1 MMIFSDVS
9 VIPFR
14 FDTFDVRVMRV
25 AADPWFIAK
34 DVASALGYARP
45 NDAVAAHCK
54 HAKSLNDIDTVNR
67 RIYKNQQLN
76 LDRKIKLIPES
87 DVYRLILRSQ
97 LPSAERFQDWL
108 TEEVLPRIRKT
119 GIYSA
124 DVPDRPDAP
133 DPQTPFG
140 EIVQQLGWVPQTLD
154 EVFRH
159 IPRRHRERITHITVI
174 AFSPLAETPPTTP
187 PAPDRSDTAV
197 VATPPESPHCYTLE
211 PENLLGDEMQEKLAQ
226 WLHGRHRC
234 TLYEVCVE
242 VFGIP
247 AEDINRAGQIR
258 IGCMLK
264 NLGWLAHR
272 ETISPGTRVKVYRP
286 KIAA

>member
-1 MMIFSDVS
+1 M
-9 VIPFR
+9 
-14 FDTFDVRVMRV
+14 
-25 AADPWFIAK
+25 
-34 DVASALGYARP
+34 
-45 NDAVAAHCK
+45 
-54 HAKSLNDIDTVNR
+54 
-67 RIYKNQQLN
+67 
-76 LDRKIKLIPES
+76 
-87 DVYRLILRSQ
+87 
-97 LPSAERFQDWL
+97 
-108 TEEVLPRIRKT
+108 EEVLPRIRKT
-119 GIYSA
+119 GTYSA
-124 DVPDRPDAP
+124 NAPDRPDAP

-174 AFSPLAETPPTTP
+174 AFSPLAEA
-187 PAPDRSDTAV
+187 PATDRSDTAV